1 MNGGRKLAT
10 VAALVALATIT
21 AGFAPAHATRNTVAD
36 PDDSASPVD
45 LASASH
51 GHRRVAGRR
60 LVTHRLDAHAPWEL
74 DALGGRYSSF
84 YFAFDVDGDGFSDH
98 FVTVT
103 DRRGALRAAA
113 SFDERVAV
121 TRPDSDSVQVAFP
134 KSSIAARG
142 DGYHWNASIYYDPA
156 RGDEAIA
163 GCEDGCTDAAPDA
176 GAWIHHGAGRH
187 GC

>member
-10 VAALVALATIT
+10 VAALVALATVT
-21 AGFAPAHATRNTVAD
+21 AGFGPAHATRNTVAD

-51 GHRRVAGRR
+51 GHTNVDGRR
-60 LVTHRLDAHAPWEL
+60 LITHRVDAHAPWA
-74 DALGGRYSSF
+74 DDVGGRHTAI
-84 YFAFDVDGDGFSDH
+84 YFAFDVDGDGSGDY
-98 FVTVT
+98 FVSVSEA
-103 DRRGALRAAA
+103 RGTLRASAD
-113 SFDERVAV
+113 FDARVRV
-121 TRPDSDSVQVAFP
+121 TRPDADSVQIAFP
-134 KSSIAARG
+134 KSAIAGRG

-156 RGDEAIA
+156 RGDEPIA
-163 GCEDGCTDAAPDA
+163 GCEEGCSDAAPDA